1 MERIGVHK
9 TIKFYYQHILELRN
23 KLNDYDGARLVIY
36 EEDVQALDGVMDLL
50 DKLENARLKRKGK

>member
-1 MERIGVHK
+1 MERIGIYK

-36 EEDVQALDGVMDLL
+36 EEDAQALDGIIDLF